1 MDVVKF
7 LKEKYRMTK
16 NAVFVAL
23 IVRLP
28 VKTIQL
34 VCVVAICRE
43 CIQRLQFLLWKNGRR
58 STQGKQDCRSF

>member
-16 NAVFVAL
+16 NAGLVVL